1 MSTIMSTIAFEVS
14 IILLLIVANGVLSM
28 SEMAIVS
35 SRKAR
40 LLQLAEHGD
49 KGAVNALQLAE
60 SPNDFLSTV
69 QIGITMVGILTGAF
83 GGATLA
89 DELTLLLK
97 PLLGAAGHY
106 ANAIAIGIVVSV
118 TTFLSLIIGELVP
131 KRLALHSP
139 EKVARMV
146 SIPMRKL
153 SACVSP
159 LVHLLGKST
168 NFILDLFGIKE
179 SADPPVTEAEI
190 HVLVEQAAEAGIV
203 EESEQEMVAEVLRLG
218 DRRVTSLMT
227 PRTDIVWIDLNATL
241 EEIIETIAESK
252 HTRFPVAEGS
262 LDTVHGIVEAKDL
275 LPAIVKRESIDLR
288 QLAHEP
294 LVIPESLS
302 GLDVLERL
310 RDEHAKLA
318 LVMSEYGGLQG
329 MITSEDIFHA
339 IVGHLPEA
347 GIAPKWEAVQ
357 REDGSWLLDGQMPID
372 DFQEMFELAS
382 VVVQDGEGEDAEDSE
397 NDFQFQTLAG
407 FILAQLQ
414 RIPKTG
420 EKFQW
425 RDLHFEIVD
434 LDRHRIDKVLVRR
447 SVDPA

>member
-1 MSTIMSTIAFEVS
+1 MSTIVFEISV
-14 IILLLIVANGVLSM
+14 ILLLILANGVLSM

-49 KGAVNALQLAE
+49 KGAASALELAD

-97 PLLGAAGHY
+97 PIFGAQHY
-106 ANAIAIGIVVSV
+106 ANAVAIVIVVSI

-146 SIPMRKL
+146 ARPMRKL

-159 LVHLLGKST
+159 LVHLLGRST
-168 NFILDLFGIKE
+168 NFILDMFGIKE
-179 SADPPVTEAEI
+179 SNDPQVTEAEI

-218 DRRVTSLMT
+218 DRRVTSIMT
-227 PRTDIVWIDLNATL
+227 QRTDIAWLDVNSTVD
-241 EEIIETIAESK
+241 EIIEIIAKSK
-252 HTRFPVAEGS
+252 HTRFPVADGS
-262 LDTVHGIVEAKDL
+262 LDTVHGIVEVKDF
-275 LPAIVKRESIDLR
+275 LPSIVKREAINLAA
-288 QLAHEP
+288 LAHEP

-302 GLDVLERL
+302 ALDVLERL
-310 RDEHAKLA
+310 RDEQAKIA

-329 MITSEDIFHA
+329 LITSEDIFHA

-347 GIAPKWEAVQ
+347 GTAPKWEAV
-357 REDGSWLLDGQMPID
+357 RRDDGSWLLDGQMPILE
-372 DFQEMFELAS
+372 FQEMFELSSITIHEGDAGEAES
-382 VVVQDGEGEDAEDSE
+382 DG
-397 NDFQFQTLAG
+397 DFQFQTLAG
-407 FILAQLQ
+407 FILAKLQ

-434 LDRHRIDKVLVRR
+434 LDRHRIDKVMVRR
-447 SVDPA
+447 AADPS

>member
-1 MSTIMSTIAFEVS
+1 MSTIAFEVS

-49 KGAVNALQLAE
+49 KGAASALQLAD

-89 DELTLLLK
+89 DEITLLLK
-97 PLLGAAGHY
+97 PLVGGAQHY
-106 ANAIAIGIVVSV
+106 ANAIAIGIVVSI
-118 TTFLSLIIGELVP
+118 TTFLSLIVGELVP

-139 EKVARMV
+139 EKVASMV
-146 SIPMRKL
+146 ARPMRKL

-159 LVHLLGKST
+159 LVHLLGRST
-168 NFILDLFGIKE
+168 NLILDLFGIKE
-179 SADPPVTEAEI
+179 STDPQVTEAEI

-218 DRRVTSLMT
+218 DRRVTSIMT
-227 PRTDIVWIDLNATL
+227 PRTEIAWLDVNSTV
-241 EEIIETIAESK
+241 EEIIEFIAENK
-252 HTRFPVAEGS
+252 HTRFPVADGS
-262 LDTVHGIVEAKDL
+262 LDTVHGIVETKDL
-275 LPAIVKRESIDLR
+275 LPAIIKKQPIN
-288 QLAHEP
+288 LAEFSHEP

-302 GLDVLERL
+302 ALDVLERL
-310 RDEHAKLA
+310 RDERAKIA
-318 LVMSEYGGLQG
+318 LIMSEYGGLQG
-329 MITSEDIFHA
+329 LITSEDIFHA

-347 GIAPKWEAVQ
+347 GSTPRWEAVQ

-372 DFQEMFELAS
+372 EFQEMFDLSHIVTHDLDA
-382 VVVQDGEGEDAEDSE
+382 DGKSESEG
-397 NDFQFQTLAG
+397 DFHFETLAG

-434 LDRHRIDKVLVRR
+434 LDRHRIDKVMVRR

>member
-1 MSTIMSTIAFEVS
+1 MSTVTSTIVFEVT
-14 IILLLIVANGVLSM
+14 IILLLIIANGVLSM

-35 SRKAR
+35 SRRAR

-49 KGAVNALQLAE
+49 KGAASALELSE

-69 QIGITMVGILTGAF
+69 QIGITLVGILTGAF

-97 PLLGAAGHY
+97 PLVGASHY
-106 ANAIAIGIVVSV
+106 ANAIAIGIVVSI
-118 TTFLSLIIGELVP
+118 TTFLSLIVGELVP

-146 SIPMRKL
+146 AIPMRKL

-159 LVHLLGKST
+159 LVHLLGRST

-179 SADPPVTEAEI
+179 SSDPAVTEAEI

-218 DRRVTSLMT
+218 DRRVTAIMT
-227 PRTDIVWIDLNATL
+227 PRTDIAWIELKSTV
-241 EEIIETIAESK
+241 EEIIEVISENR

-275 LPAIVKRESIDLR
+275 LSAIVRGKEIN
-288 QLAHEP
+288 LAELAYEP

-302 GLDVLERL
+302 VLDVLERL
-310 RDEHAKLA
+310 RDERAKIA
-318 LVMSEYGGLQG
+318 LVMSEYGGFQG

-347 GIAPKWEAVQ
+347 GKAPKWEAVQ
-357 REDGSWLLDGQMPID
+357 RDDGSWLLDGQMPID
-372 DFQEMFELAS
+372 EFQEMFDLS
-382 VVVQDGEGEDAEDSE
+382 KIVVTDGEGDDEEESE
-397 NDFQFQTLAG
+397 IEYQFQTLAG

-434 LDRHRIDKVLVRR
+434 LDRHRIDKVMVRR